1 MKSRFNIKDI
11 LDIEHWEQVQDSLAA
26 VTKLA
31 MITVDYKGRP
41 LTSHSKCSDFCRKV
55 REDESLSQF
64 CQKCDSMGGI
74 EAVRT
79 EKPYLYKCYFSII
92 DIAIPIIIEDHYV
105 GAIMAGQVRLR
116 KEDDKEALVEQIFL
130 PASQKLVNEKRE
142 KLKEEYE
149 KIPVLSL
156 EEIKRA
162 ATLIYDLQT
171 YATNHIQKEELQREE
186 QIAQTNKESS
196 IVTSLEYIDTTNE
209 LILKAFNYIKEH
221 QEESPSLEKI
231 AKYCHVSTSYLSRLF
246 SKEVGESYTSFT
258 SRLKTEWA
266 KALLEMTNKTIV
278 EISDE
283 LGFNDP
289 SYFIKIF
296 KKYVGLTPLAY
307 RSYLR

>member
-1 MKSRFNIKDI
+1 MKNHFNIKEI
-11 LDIEHWEQVQDSLAA
+11 LDIKQWEQVQDSLAA

-41 LTSHSKCSDFCRKV
+41 LTRHCKCSEFCQKV
-55 REDESLSQF
+55 REDETLSQF

-79 EKPYLYKCYFSII
+79 GKPYLYKCYFSII
-92 DIAIPIIIEDHYV
+92 DIAIPIMIDDHYV

-116 KEDDKEALVEQIFL
+116 KKDDKEALVEQIFL

-142 KLKEEYE
+142 KLKVEYE

-156 EEIKRA
+156 EEIKKA
-162 ATLIYDLQT
+162 ATLIYDLES
-171 YATNHIQKEELQREE
+171 YATSLIQKGELQRENQLSQTSKE
-186 QIAQTNKESS
+186 DSIA
-196 IVTSLEYIDTTNE
+196 TSLDYINTSNE
-209 LILKAFNYIKEH
+209 LILKAFKYIKEH
-221 QEESPSLEKI
+221 QEESPSLEKM
-231 AKYCHVSTSYLSRLF
+231 AEYCHVSTGYLSRLF

-266 KALLEMTNKTIV
+266 KALLEKTNKTIV

-296 KKYVGLTPLAY
+296 N
-307 RSYLR
+307 YLYLL